1 MRAPSWQTIANMENA
16 RWKRFARAHAA
27 ESERCAELA
36 ALAGPGVEYT
46 KTQVIELAEL
56 ARVNGW
62 PILQAGTSAKAKRA
76 YRRQ

>member
-16 RWKRFARAHAA
+16 RWRRFARDHAG

-36 ALAGPGVEYT
+36 EHVGEFAQS
-46 KTQVIELAEL
+46 QVVELAEL

-62 PILQAGTSAKAKRA
+62 PLARAGGAPTN
-76 YRRQ
+76 RRRRPR